1 MDYTANI
8 VLTCCICMSVSLSTL
23 AVASSISTTF
33 AGDSSALKILL
44 SVIFLCCKYFLLCT
58 MHAML
63 FLTCLLQYL
72 SVNKSFWWFFPLW
85 KPLTK
90 FTRSTIDDE
99 WDLAKQSSWRCP
111 AESDDRS
118 KRASRPPTRLIN
130 PSNLISLSL
139 SGICNWVCLL
149 GFLHRLQ
156 QLSVR
161 TESHRIEILT
171 EGSREEERILWNDNQ
186 LFSQL
191 LKVEHPDVDGVDVH
205 LASGHLGQAE
215 EAVEQGGLATPCP
228 SNNTHLGMY
237 NVKAFPEKLT
247 KIYLFPSFCLETDR
261 IECPRQVIL
270 IPFDEIIN

>member
-1 MDYTANI
+1 
-8 VLTCCICMSVSLSTL
+8 
-23 AVASSISTTF
+23 
-33 AGDSSALKILL
+33 
-44 SVIFLCCKYFLLCT
+44 
-58 MHAML
+58 ML

-72 SVNKSFWWFFPLW
+72 SVNKSFWWWFFPLW

-130 PSNLISLSL
+130 PSNLIPLSL
-139 SGICNWVCLL
+139 SGICIWVCKCLL

-161 TESHRIEILT
+161 TESHRIKILT
-171 EGSREEERILWNDNQ
+171 EGSRKEERILGNDDQ

-191 LKVEHPDVDGVDVH
+191 LKVEHPDVDRVDVH

-228 SNNTHLGMY
+228 SNNSHLGMY
-237 NVKAFPEKLT
+237 NVKAFQKNGQESTFSPAFVWRLTEFSAQGRWSWYLAMKL
-247 KIYLFPSFCLETDR
+247 FF
-261 IECPRQVIL
+261 
-270 IPFDEIIN
+270 

>member
-1 MDYTANI
+1 
-8 VLTCCICMSVSLSTL
+8 
-23 AVASSISTTF
+23 
-33 AGDSSALKILL
+33 
-44 SVIFLCCKYFLLCT
+44 

-72 SVNKSFWWFFPLW
+72 SVTKSFWWFFPVW

-90 FTRSTIDDE
+90 LTRSIIDYE

-139 SGICNWVCLL
+139 SGIYVWVCLL
-149 GFLHRLQ
+149 CFLHRLQ

-171 EGSREEERILWNDNQ
+171 EGSREEERILGNDNQ

-215 EAVEQGGLATPCP
+215 ETVEQGGLATPCP
-228 SNNTHLGMY
+228 TNNTHLGMLY
-237 NVKAFPEKLT
+237 NLKAFPKKRDKNLPFPQLLSGDWQNWVPKAGDLGTFWWNYLSRMITMSSGQNLSLT
-247 KIYLFPSFCLETDR
+247 FFRVTMPSLGQWYGEVMVPSTWEQALCL
-261 IECPRQVIL
+261 CWVGY
-270 IPFDEIIN
+270 